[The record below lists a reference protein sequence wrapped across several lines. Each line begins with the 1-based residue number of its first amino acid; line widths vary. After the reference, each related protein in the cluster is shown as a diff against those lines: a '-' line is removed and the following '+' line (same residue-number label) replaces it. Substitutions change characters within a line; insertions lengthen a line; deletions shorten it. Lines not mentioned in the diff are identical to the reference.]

1 MSLTI
6 DITPSP
12 RVLRMLGEIDFK
24 AWQCLC
30 EIVDNSIDAFSFD
43 LDDSSIEKQPTIT
56 IKLPSTSASNVKSTD
71 VLEVK
76 DNGKDSEWFNH
87 ISRY

>member
-1 MSLTI
+1 MSSII

-30 EIVDNSIDAFSFD
+30 EIVDNSIDSFASEIG
-43 LDDSSIEKQPTIT
+43 SSTAAKKPTIT
-56 IKLPSTSASNVKSTD
+56 IKLPSTSASNLKATD
-71 VLEVK
+71 VSVFK
-76 DNGKDSEWFNH
+76 WFETDGL
-87 ISRY
+87 IS